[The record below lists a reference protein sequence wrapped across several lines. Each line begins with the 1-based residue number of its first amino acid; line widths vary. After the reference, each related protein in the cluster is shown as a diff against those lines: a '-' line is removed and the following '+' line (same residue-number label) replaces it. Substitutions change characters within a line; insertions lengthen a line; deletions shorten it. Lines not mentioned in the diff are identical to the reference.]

1 MKPVNCSVA
10 NLRKTLVAATVAS
23 VLLAACAVT
32 PLKPDGAAE
41 ARDKLTQLQS
51 DPNLGS
57 RAPLAIKEADAAVSL
72 AEQPQADK
80 DLGAYRVYLADRK
93 VATARALAETR
104 LAEDQRAAL
113 SAQRERVRLDARTQE
128 ADAAR
133 NQAATARMAAA
144 GSEQEAD
151 AARSQAATARMAAAG
166 SEQEADAAR
175 SQTATA
181 RMAAA
186 GSEQEADAARSQAA
200 TARMAAAGSQQ
211 EADAARSQAATARM
225 AAASS
230 QQEAAEMQR
239 QIDAL
244 QAKVTDR
251 GIVLTLG
258 DVLFETGRADL
269 KAGAAGNLNKLVA
282 FLTKYPERVV
292 AIEGYTDSV
301 GSEDYNQ
308 ALSQRRADSVRSYLV
323 RAGIES
329 GRLSAS
335 GMGKNDPVA
344 GNDSAIGRQQN
355 RRVAVIIN
363 NSPTAL
369 R

>member
-1 MKPVNCSVA
+1 MNPVNCSVA

-23 VLLAACAVT
+23 VLLAACAAT

-128 ADAAR
+128 ADAAKS
-133 NQAATARMAAA
+133 QAATARMAAA
-144 GSEQEAD
+144 GSQQEAD

-200 TARMAAAGSQQ
+200 TARMAAA
-211 EADAARSQAATARM
+211 
-225 AAASS
+225 SS

-251 GIVLTLG
+251 GIVVTLG
-258 DVLFETGRADL
+258 DVLFESGRADL
-269 KAGAAGNLNKLVA
+269 KAGAVGNLSKLVA
-282 FLTKYPERVV
+282 FLNKYPERVV
-292 AIEGYTDSV
+292 AIEGYTDSI
-301 GSEDYNQ
+301 GSDDYNQ

-323 RAGIES
+323 REGIES
-329 GRLSAS
+329 RRLSAS

-363 NSPTAL
+363 NSPTQL

>member
-1 MKPVNCSVA
+1 MKPVNSNVG

-23 VLLAACAVT
+23 VLLAACAAA

-57 RAPLAIKEADAAVSL
+57 RAPLAIKEADAAVSI

-104 LAEDQRAAL
+104 FAEDQRAAL
-113 SAQRERVRLDARTQE
+113 SAKRESARLEARTNE
-128 ADAAR
+128 ADAAK
-133 NQAATARMAAA
+133 
-144 GSEQEAD
+144 D
-151 AARSQAATARMAAAG
+151 
-166 SEQEADAAR
+166 
-175 SQTATA
+175 
-181 RMAAA
+181 
-186 GSEQEADAARSQAA
+186 
-200 TARMAAAGSQQ
+200 
-211 EADAARSQAATARM
+211 QAATARM

-258 DVLFETGRADL
+258 DVLFESGRADL
-269 KAGAAGNLNKLVA
+269 KAGAAGNLSKLVA
-282 FLTKYPERVV
+282 FLTQYPERVV
-292 AIEGYTDSV
+292 TIEGYTDSI
-301 GSEDYNQ
+301 GGDDYNQ

-329 GRLSAS
+329 GRLTAA

-355 RRVAVIIN
+355 RRVAVIISN
-363 NSPTAL
+363 PPTAL

>member
-200 TARMAAAGSQQ
+200 TARMAAA
-211 EADAARSQAATARM
+211 
-225 AAASS
+225 SS